1 MNNEYAELD
10 FDNLDMVALTGYSEQ
25 KKKCLKINVYADV
38 LHTLRMFMVSNKEEK

>member
-25 KKKCLKINVYADV
+25 KKKCLKDKCLCWCVAHIKNV
-38 LHTLRMFMVSNKEEK
+38 HGFE